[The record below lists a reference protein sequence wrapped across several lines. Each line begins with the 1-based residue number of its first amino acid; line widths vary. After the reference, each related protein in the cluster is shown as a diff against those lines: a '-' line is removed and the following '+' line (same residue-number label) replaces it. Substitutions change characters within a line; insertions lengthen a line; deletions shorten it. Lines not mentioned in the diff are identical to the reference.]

1 MPKKSNKSWGGRNN
15 RGNEDKGYFGH
26 DDRVGRQGRDR
37 RPHGPIKHRV
47 SFKTHTPH
55 NMSRNLAF
63 ANLDDDIPMTSNNNT
78 RQVILNRERADR
90 GWRNVSRGRN
100 SPMPNRNFK
109 GGQSGSRRPP
119 PLRESSWYRVTI
131 PYGQKYEKDFI
142 INTLLNYITPD
153 VFVPILYKT
162 SATDASFYIDDYKT
176 AVALQSCD
184 YKITMSDGF
193 KLQVKVKPGFP
204 IYDIDDKLKERL
216 KQAMGKRYVQ
226 DTNAL
231 NLSKFHRDP
240 DLCSDYFCALFHP
253 IMLMTVLD
261 IVAEHIPNLEALNLE
276 GNKLQNIERLNV
288 LTKKFSKLKILFIGD
303 NKIRDIH
310 QLDAIK
316 DLKLDELK
324 LTGNPVCNKYK
335 SRQNDYIS
343 DVRRRFPKL
352 LRLDG
357 IELPRP
363 IVFDVVDEAAKTPPS
378 QRMFIA
384 DAKAQEIASQ
394 FLQQYFTI
402 FDSEN
407 RQPLLDA
414 YNEHALFSM
423 TINTSNNN
431 KLNGYYLE
439 NRNLFRINDTIRRQK
454 FLKQGRL
461 PVVSFIS
468 EMPRTRH
475 LLNTFTM
482 DLSLV
487 TQTIMFITITGY
499 FQQLDNKEELIRY
512 FNRTFIIVPEGE
524 GYCIRNEQL
533 HISQPSEVQLKEL
546 HQQLNQLNTQQT
558 QPETETLSS
567 TEVTKPVP
575 TELDDEVKKQMTL
588 MLSQQTNMNLE
599 WSLKCLQ
606 ETQWIYDNAIAAFQ
620 EFFKRGQIP
629 PQAFAK

>member
-78 RQVILNRERADR
+78 RQ
-90 GWRNVSRGRN
+90 
-100 SPMPNRNFK
+100 

>member
-335 SRQNDYIS
+335 SRQNDYIR
-343 DVRRRFPKL
+343 DVRRRFPRL
-352 LRLDG
+352 LFLDG
-357 IELPRP
+357 TELPRP
-363 IVFDVVDEAAKTPPS
+363 IVFDIVDANIPLS
-378 QRMFIA
+378 QKMFVA
-384 DAKAQEIASQ
+384 VDAKVQEIAKQ
-394 FLQQYFTI
+394 FLLLYFTV

-414 YNEHALFSM
+414 YDEHACFSM
-423 TINTSNNN
+423 TISISHNN
-431 KLNGYYLE
+431 KLNGYHLE
-439 NRNLFRINDTIRRQK
+439 NRNLFRINDTTRRQK

-475 LLNTFTM
+475 LLSTFTM
-482 DLSLV
+482 DISLA
-487 TQTIMFITITGY
+487 TQTMMFITITGY
-499 FQQLDNKEELIRY
+499 VQLDNKEEPIIYY
-512 FNRTFIIVPEGE
+512 FNRTFIIVPKDE
-524 GYCIRNEQL
+524 GYCIQNEQL
-533 HISQPSEVQLKEL
+533 HISQLSESQLTKL
-546 HQQLNQLNTQQT
+546 HQQLNQLENQQV
-558 QPETETLSS
+558 QSEAPALSS
-567 TEVTKPVP
+567 VEVTNFVA
-575 TELDDEVKKQMTL
+575 TEPSDEMKQQMTL
-588 MLSQQTNMNLE
+588 TLSQQTNMNLE

-606 ETQWIYDNAIAAFQ
+606 DTQWNYDNAVSAFILNR
-620 EFFKRGQIP
+620 EQIP
-629 PQAFAK
+629 SQAFTK

>member
-1 MPKKSNKSWGGRNN
+1 
-15 RGNEDKGYFGH
+15 
-26 DDRVGRQGRDR
+26 
-37 RPHGPIKHRV
+37 
-47 SFKTHTPH
+47 
-55 NMSRNLAF
+55 MSRNLAF
-63 ANLDDDIPMTSNNNT
+63 ANLDDDIPMISNNNT
-78 RQVILNRERADR
+78 RQVILNPSNRERGDR
-90 GWRNVSRGRN
+90 TWRNVSRGRN

-109 GGQSGSRRPP
+109 GGQAGSRRPP
-119 PLRESSWYRVTI
+119 PLRESNWYRVTI
-131 PYGQKYEKDFI
+131 PYGQKYEREFI

-153 VFVPILYKT
+153 VFVPIL
-162 SATDASFYIDDYKT
+162 AIASFYIDDYKT
-176 AVALQSCD
+176 AIALQSCD

-204 IYDIDDKLKERL
+204 VYDIDDKLKERL

-231 NLSKFHRDP
+231 NLSKFHLDP

-253 IMLMTVLD
+253 VMMMTVLD
-261 IVAEHIPNLEALNLE
+261 IVAEYIPNLEALNLE
-276 GNKLQNIERLNV
+276 GNKLQNIERLNL

-316 DLKLDELK
+316 NLKLDELK

-335 SRQNDYIS
+335 SRQNDYVS
-343 DVRRRFPKL
+343 DVRRKFPKL

-357 IELPRP
+357 VELPRP
-363 IVFDVVDEAAKTPPS
+363 IVFDVVDEAAKIPLS
-378 QRMFIA
+378 QRMFVA
-384 DAKAQEIASQ
+384 DVKAQEIASQ

-414 YNEHALFSM
+414 YNEHAYFSV
-423 TINTSNNN
+423 TINASNNN

-439 NRNLFRINDTIRRQK
+439 NRNLLKINDTIRRQK

-546 HQQLNQLNTQQT
+546 HQQLNQLNAQQT
-558 QPETETLSS
+558 QSETETLSS
-567 TEVTKPVP
+567 TEVAKPVQS
-575 TELDDEVKKQMTL
+575 TELNDEVKKQMTL
-588 MLSQQTNMNLE
+588 TLSQQTNMNLE